1 MDEIKQRVETSKIN
15 IFSFFSGAGFLDLGF
30 ELSGHYNVVYV
41 NEFHKAFNDVY
52 RYARQQMGIPEPKYG
67 HHVEDIT
74 ALYQSEE
81 LEEVKKQINESKA
94 ETLTG
99 IIGGPPCPDFSVA
112 GKNRGKEGENGKLS
126 GTYVSMICA
135 TKPDFFLF
143 ENVKGLYRT
152 AKHREFFEA
161 LKKKLSK
168 AGYVM
173 TEQLINSIEFGA
185 PQDRDRII
193 LIGFQKEVADRLHL
207 PYEGTALLNFD
218 WEKNKLYSRDAFS
231 LPWPTTSPYKENEP
245 TPAPEGIIKELTVQY
260 WWEKNDVEHHPNANM
275 YFQPRAGLYRFQS
288 KDEGDDEKKC
298 YKRLHRWRYSP
309 TVAYGNNEVHIH
321 PYKPRRI
328 SVAEALALQSLPKEF
343 VLPSNMTL
351 TDAFKTIG
359 NGVPFMASL
368 GIAKNIIDY
377 IKTFNTK

>member
-1 MDEIKQRVETSKIN
+1 MPQKLN

-30 ELSGHYNVVYV
+30 EKTQHFNVVYV

-52 RYARQQMGIPEPKYG
+52 RYARNKMGIPEPVFG
-67 HHVEDIT
+67 HHVEDVTKIIG
-74 ALYQSEE
+74 SDE
-81 LEEVKKQINESKA
+81 LNELKSQVQESKA

-112 GKNRGKEGENGKLS
+112 GKNKGKEGENGKLS
-126 GTYVSMICA
+126 GTYIALICE
-135 TKPDFFLF
+135 TLPDFFLF

-152 AKHREFFEA
+152 AKHREFFEH
-161 LKKKLSK
+161 LKSQLKE
-168 AGYVM
+168 AGYIL

-193 LIGFQKEVADRLHL
+193 LIGFRRDIADMLNL
-207 PYEGTALLNFD
+207 PYEGDALLEFE
-218 WEKNKLYSRDAFS
+218 WNKFKHYDREVFK
-231 LPWPTTSPYKENEP
+231 LPWPKKTPYQEDVP
-245 TPAPEGIIKELTVQY
+245 THAPEGIIPELTVEY
-260 WWEKNDVEHHPNANM
+260 WWEKNDVLNHPNANM

-343 VLPSNMTL
+343 ELPTTMTL

-359 NGVPFMASL
+359 NGVPFLAAF
-368 GIAKNIIDY
+368 GVANTIYDY
-377 IKTFNTK
+377 IQSHENK

>member
-1 MDEIKQRVETSKIN
+1 MKKKLN

-30 ELSGHYNVVYV
+30 EKTGHFDVVYV

-52 RYARQQMGIPEPKYG
+52 RYARSKMGIAEPKFG

-74 ALYQSEE
+74 KIIGTEE
-81 LEEVKKQINESKA
+81 LAELKNEVEASKA

-112 GKNRGKEGENGKLS
+112 GKNKGKEGENGKLS
-126 GTYVSMICA
+126 GTYIALICEA
-135 TKPDFFLF
+135 LPDFFLF

-152 AKHREFFEA
+152 AKHREFFEH
-161 LKKKLSK
+161 LKQQLSN

-193 LIGFQKEVADRLHL
+193 LIGFRKDIADKLQL
-207 PYEGTALLNFD
+207 PYKDNMLLDFD
-218 WEKNKLYSRDAFS
+218 WNKNKPYSRDVLNLDWPKKS
-231 LPWPTTSPYKENEP
+231 PYHEDTPTT
-245 TPAPEGIIKELTVQY
+245 TPDGIVPELTVQY
-260 WWEKNDVEHHPNANM
+260 WWEKNDVLNHPNASM

-343 VLPSNMTL
+343 ELPTTMTL

-359 NGVPFMASL
+359 NGVPFMAAY

-377 IKTFNTK
+377 ITSHSA